1 MKAYFGQEAREY
13 QQINPKG
20 FQKSFESYKRS
31 LKSRIK
37 TFEKHGRGS
46 SSSAEKLREALYDVE
61 NAYTT
66 AEKTSAFSKASF
78 VLTSAR
84 GSYSRSRAVDKKIVQ
99 SLNEQFGT
107 YDEKTGKIK
116 PFIKLSELDEFGRM
130 MEAAKE
136 MSLDKIY
143 GSSQIVQVIRE
154 VMDETKGTGESWRT
168 LLNKK
173 LGGLNT

>member
-1 MKAYFGQEAREY
+1 MKAYFGKEAREY

-20 FQKSFESYKRS
+20 FSQSFESYKQA

-46 SSSAEKLREALYDVE
+46 SASAEKLREALYDIE

-66 AEKTSAFSKASF
+66 AEKTSAFSRASF

-84 GSYSRSRAVDKKIVQ
+84 GSYSRSREVDKKIVQ

-107 YDEKTGKIK
+107 YDEKTGKTI
-116 PFIKLSELDEFGRM
+116 PFIKLSELDEFGKM
-130 MEAAKE
+130 MDAAKE

-143 GSSQIVQVIRE
+143 GSAQIVQIVRE
-154 VMDETKGTGESWRT
+154 IMNESKGTGESWRT
-168 LLNKK
+168 LLNEK
-173 LGGLNT
+173 LGGITV

>member
-1 MKAYFGQEAREY
+1 MKSYFGKESREY

-20 FQKSFESYKRS
+20 FQKSFESYKQL

-46 SSSAEKLREALYDVE
+46 SASAEKLREALYDIE

-66 AEKTSAFSKASF
+66 AEKTSAFSKASL
-78 VLTSAR
+78 VMTSAR
-84 GSYSRSRAVDKKIVQ
+84 GSYTRSRSVDKKIVE

-107 YDEKTGKIK
+107 YDEKTGRIK
-116 PFIKLSELDEFGRM
+116 PFITMAELDEFGSM
-130 MEAAKE
+130 MDAAKE

-143 GSSQIVQVIRE
+143 GSSQIVQIVRE
-154 VMDETKGTGESWRT
+154 IMNESKGTGASWRT
-168 LLNKK
+168 LLNEK
-173 LGGLNT
+173 LGGITV